1 MTCYGVLGQAILF
14 HVVNVCKLSS
24 TKPYLHSIRGL
35 LVLTIY
41 LTPAFQDSFL
51 TLNSVLICFSVL
63 LRVCWELFVPI
74 SVLCLS
80 LKKKK
85 VMAIQELTQAFPD
98 KKWKYEELD
107 RVFFYSLPCL
117 PSNSMC
123 SSLSTRGLSPCSSS
137 SQRLYLPT
145 PLFSRAGPGT
155 DEVPDE
161 GRDQR
166 LISKETCR
174 FLCDNSMFLELGTR
188 IPQQSEGIVGH

>member
-85 VMAIQELTQAFPD
+85 VMAIQELT
-98 KKWKYEELD
+98 
-107 RVFFYSLPCL
+107 
-117 PSNSMC
+117 
-123 SSLSTRGLSPCSSS
+123 
-137 SQRLYLPT
+137 
-145 PLFSRAGPGT
+145 
-155 DEVPDE
+155 
-161 GRDQR
+161 
-166 LISKETCR
+166 
-174 FLCDNSMFLELGTR
+174 
-188 IPQQSEGIVGH
+188 